1 MKGVIKVEKISNP
14 IKRLSASVLGVT
26 KISVV
31 GIPFPINVLESN
43 DGQISVEI
51 FGDEKIAQEIR
62 IEQKENKIRI
72 FGSEKLSGNG
82 NIIISNNNISIGNN
96 MDNLTI
102 ISGSSVSGRSG
113 RVIIDNVD
121 VTDFIA
127 NKKVSGSTS
136 SIEKIDIYIPKNF
149 QLKLSRL
156 QESVVVNV
164 DVSTLTLNLSGSS
177 RFDINGLITE
187 AEVDLSGQVTGK
199 ITKFSSGI
207 LAVTTSGQSSVDIY
221 GNFKK
226 VKVKTSGQS
235 SVHTSGT
242 VAGNYT
248 VKTSGQSHGSH
259 VGEVEG
265 NFEKECSGTSCYKK
279 SLR

>member
-1 MKGVIKVEKISNP
+1 MEKTSNP
-14 IKRLSASVLGVT
+14 IKKLSAPFLGAK

-51 FGDEKIAQEIR
+51 FGDEKLAQEIR

-82 NIIISNNNISIGNN
+82 NIIISNNN

-102 ISGSSVSGRSG
+102 ISGSSVLRRSG

-127 NKKVSGSTS
+127 SKEVSGSTS

-156 QESVVVNV
+156 KESVVVNV

-177 RFDINGLITE
+177 RFDIKGLITE
-187 AEVDLSGQVTGK
+187 AEVDLSGQANGK
-199 ITKFSSGI
+199 ITNFRSGI
-207 LAVTTSGQSSVDIY
+207 LAVTTSGESSVDIY

-235 SVHTSGT
+235 SAHTLGTVEGDYTVITSG
-242 VAGNYT
+242 
-248 VKTSGQSHGSH
+248 KSHGSH
-259 VGEVEG
+259 VGKVEG
-265 NFEKECSGTSCYKK
+265 DFEKECSGTSYYE
-279 SLR
+279 LYVNN